1 MPEGT
6 DAGCTRK
13 AAALMVMRLKITKG
27 IVIPKRGLFARGICF
42 FAAGSKQIPRRI
54 NLASE

>member
-42 FAAGSKQIPRRI
+42 FAAGSKQIPRR
-54 NLASE
+54 